1 MPGDLNGTL
10 MTIPAA
16 DIQRIVDRY
25 LRSEASASMVLM
37 ELVQLTEDPAAL
49 ARALPKLDGEPARLR
64 ELSQHLAENEAGCR
78 TIVRMIRQRLDSPEV
93 AGDADDGIDR
103 CRKLFD
109 ASVAESEESS
119 VALYSL
125 GSPELLAAAT
135 DEVIDVLE
143 DWGVLG
149 RQRDALEIGCGIG
162 RLMVPLCSRVRS
174 VVGTDVSSGMIS
186 AATRRLDGFANASVQ
201 MTTGHDLSEFGS
213 GSMDLVYCVDTFP
226 YMVLSGPALVE
237 RHFQEIRRVLRPA
250 GDFVLFNYA
259 YGRPREDANREVLA
273 LAHGAELQVIRADES
288 PFRIWN
294 GIGWLMRRG

>member
-1 MPGDLNGTL
+1 MPGDLNRVP
-10 MTIPAA
+10 MSIPAA

-25 LRSEASASMVLM
+25 LRSEASASIVLM

-49 ARALPKLDGEPARLR
+49 AITLPTLAGEPARLR
-64 ELSQHLAENEAGCR
+64 ELARHLAENEAGCR
-78 TIVRMIRQRLDSPEV
+78 TIVRMIRQRLDSPQV
-93 AGDADDGIDR
+93 ARDAEDGIER

-135 DEVIDVLE
+135 DEVIGVME

-149 RQRDALEIGCGIG
+149 LHRDALEVGCGIG
-162 RLMVPLCSRVRS
+162 RVMVPLCSRVRS

-186 AATRRLDGFANASVQ
+186 AATRRLEGFSNAGVQ
-201 MTTGHDLSEFGS
+201 MTTGQDLSEFCS
-213 GSMDLVYCVDTFP
+213 GSMDLVYSVDAFP
-226 YMVLSGPALVE
+226 YLVLSGHALVE
-237 RHFQEIRRVLRPA
+237 RHFREVRRVLRPG

-259 YGRPREDANREVLA
+259 YGRSREDANSEVLA
-273 LAHGAELQVIRADES
+273 LAHDAKLQVIRADES

>member
-1 MPGDLNGTL
+1 

-37 ELVQLTEDPAAL
+37 ELVQLTEDTAVIARSLPTL
-49 ARALPKLDGEPARLR
+49 AGEPARLR
-64 ELSQHLAENEAGCR
+64 ELARHLAENEAGCR
-78 TIVRMIRQRLDSPEV
+78 TIVKMIRQRLDSPLL
-93 AGDADDGIDR
+93 ADDVQGGIER

-109 ASVAESEESS
+109 ASVAQSEESS

-125 GSPELLAAAT
+125 GSPELLSAAT
-135 DEVIDVLE
+135 DEVIGVME
-143 DWGVLG
+143 NWGVLG
-149 RQRDALEIGCGIG
+149 LRRDALELGCGIG

-174 VVGTDVSSGMIS
+174 VIGTDVSAGMIS
-186 AATRRLDGFANASVQ
+186 AATRRLARLSNASVQ
-201 MTTGHDLSEFGS
+201 MTTGQDLSGFAS
-213 GSMDLVYCVDTFP
+213 GSMDLVYSVDTFP
-226 YMVLSGPALVE
+226 YMLLSGHSLVE

-259 YGRPREDANREVLA
+259 YGRAREDANREVLA
-273 LAHGAELQVIRADES
+273 LAHGAELQVLRADES

-294 GIGWLMRRG
+294 GIGWLMRRGSRR

>member
-1 MPGDLNGTL
+1 MNVPV
-10 MTIPAA
+10 A
-16 DIQRIVDRY
+16 DIQRVVDRY

-49 ARALPKLDGEPARLR
+49 ARTLPTLAGEPARLR
-64 ELSQHLAENEAGCR
+64 ELTRHLAENEAGCR
-78 TIVRMIRQRLDSPEV
+78 TIVRMIRQRLDSPDV
-93 AGDADDGIDR
+93 AGDAEEGIQR
-103 CRKLFD
+103 SRELFD

-135 DEVIDVLE
+135 DEVIGVLE
-143 DWGVLG
+143 EWGVLG
-149 RQRDALEIGCGIG
+149 LHRDALEIGCGIG
-162 RLMVPLCSRVRS
+162 RLMVHLCSRVRS

-186 AATRRLDGFANASVQ
+186 AAMRRLEGLPNARVQ
-201 MTTGHDLSEFGS
+201 LTTGKDLSEFRS
-213 GSMDLVYCVDTFP
+213 ESMDLVYSVDTFP
-226 YMVLSGPALVE
+226 YMVLSGQALVE
-237 RHFQEIRRVLRPA
+237 RHFQEVRRVLRPA

-259 YGRPREDANREVLA
+259 YGRPREDANGEVLA
-273 LAHGAELQVIRADES
+273 LAHGAGLQVVRADES